1 MTQEESRQASAEEK
15 GGFAELAARQSSTG
29 PLGEFFYF
37 LRRTRKWWMLLVIV
51 PLFLVGALLV
61 LGTTAAAPLIYA
73 LF

>member
-1 MTQEESRQASAEEK
+1 MAQDESRRDGSE
-15 GGFAELAARQSSTG
+15 S
-29 PLGEFFYF
+29 GEFAKLAEKRSSSGPVGEFLYF
-37 LRRTRKWWMLLVIV
+37 LRRTGKWWMLLVIG